1 MISSIKF
8 SSQLYSSYGC
18 DNHAAKPKDG
28 GLREDIEEF
37 NSPYNRPHPENQLGG
52 ELGLTEAFKN
62 EQWNRDHPAPP
73 SQATID
79 KEQYT
84 AEIDNFT
91 LELNTLKYQIT
102 LLEKAAVLEKK
113 EVTTLRERIRAMQS
127 QAKSIN
133 LYGLKW
139 MHQLSLERISARD
152 PDFVSYY
159 TIAIS
164 GSNFSIEAQK
174 ALDRLAKV
182 APEGFDVYQVVD
194 GDTLGKISRK
204 FYGDDS
210 KYRVIF
216 EANLNVIKDINKI
229 YTGQRLFIPELKK

>member
-1 MISSIKF
+1 MIHSIKF
-8 SSQLYSSYGC
+8 GSQLYSSYGS

-28 GLREDIEEF
+28 GLEEDT
-37 NSPYNRPHPENQLGG
+37 YNGPHPENQLGG

-73 SQATID
+73 SQARID
-79 KEQYT
+79 EEKYT
-84 AEIDNFT
+84 EEIDNFR
-91 LELNTLKYQIT
+91 LELSTLKYQIT
-102 LLEKAAVLEKK
+102 LLEKGAVLEKK
-113 EVTTLRERIRAMQS
+113 EVTELRERIRDMQS

-139 MHQLSLERISARD
+139 MQQLSLEKISPHD
-152 PDFVSYY
+152 PDFGSYY

-182 APEGFDVYQVVD
+182 APEGFDIYQVVD

-229 YTGQRLFIPELKK
+229 YTGQILFIPELKK